1 MNTDKTEKENRM
13 DNINKM
19 KSFIMNFSLN
29 DCKPHGNQ
37 GYKRVLLQLFGYL
50 GHGKS
55 SFINTCKYV
64 LEEGAY
70 KIYSDV
76 GSSDGGKTTKRISY
90 PLTSNITLVDN
101 RGCAMMS
108 DQETGEIYAQLSN
121 LLPLD
126 QEVQWQRGYMGI
138 MTRMVEADKNANY
151 SDFIVPIFVYSVKKG
166 ISDEELPE
174 IKKLIKNAWDLTG
187 IIPIVVLTFKNQ
199 GNVTDVEAKFNNI
212 GIDYIFKLENFT
224 INENNKDAD
233 RCEEVLMFLSE
244 ILKDVEFHM
253 RDTRNCK
260 KERAER
266 KKFVLGFAHDTEV
279 NEEKRQKDMELER
292 EREQARQRQREEER
306 RRREEEERR
315 RQEEKN
321 KGGCSIQ

>member
-1 MNTDKTEKENRM
+1 M
-13 DNINKM
+13 DIDNK
-19 KSFIMNFSLN
+19 KSFIKNFSLN
-29 DCKPHGNQ
+29 DCKPRGNQ

-70 KIYSDV
+70 KLYSDV

-108 DQETGEIYAQLSN
+108 DQETGEIYAQLGN

-138 MTRMVEADKNANY
+138 MKRLVEADKNANY

-166 ISDEELPE
+166 ISEEEMPE
-174 IKKLIKNAWDLTG
+174 IKRLLDNARNLTG
-187 IIPIVVLTFKNQ
+187 LVPIVVLTFKNQ
-199 GNVTDVEAKFNNI
+199 GNVKEVEDKFNNI
-212 GIDYIFKLENFT
+212 GVDNIFKLENFT
-224 INENNKDAD
+224 PSDNGKTPD
-233 RCEEVLMFLSE
+233 RISEVLTFLKE
-244 ILKDVEFHM
+244 VLKDVTYHM
-253 RDTRNCK
+253 RSERNCK
-260 KERAER
+260 LERAER

-279 NEEKRQKDMELER
+279 NEEKRQKEMELER
-292 EREQARQRQREEER
+292 ERERARQLQRQREEEER

-315 RQEEKN
+315 RREEESFFTKVIN
-321 KGGCSIQ
+321 IFKW